1 MKKRTEAGLS
11 AALCAAVLLSGCQTQ
26 TTAAVDVPADGA
38 EEETVTSL
46 IDTSDLFSDRDLD
59 PSYDAET
66 AVTVTLEGTTAS
78 CASDA
83 VTIEGGRITIREEGT
98 YLLSGTLTE
107 GQVIVD
113 AGEEDKVQLVLDG
126 ADITSASSAAIS
138 CKSADKVF
146 LTTAAGTEDH
156 LSNGGTFEAIDEN
169 DIDAVVFSKCDLT
182 LNGSGSLT
190 VDSPAGHGIV
200 SKDELTVGGGTYAV
214 TAASHGL
221 TGKDDVAIAGG
232 SFTIISGKDA
242 IHADHGEDTDKGF
255 LYIADGAFDLTA
267 QGDGLSASGDLQ
279 IDGGDLTIVT
289 GGGSA
294 AADMETG
301 DQMGSGGPGM
311 GGGLG
316 GLRPQMDGT
325 AGTPPTGA
333 PQSPEGTQ
341 QPPEEPGQTQ
351 PVDDDPATE
360 GETAE
365 TTEEAADSTS
375 RKGIKSDGALLVTA
389 GTFSLD
395 TEDDSVHAGG
405 DVTIG
410 GGDWTIRAGDDGIHS
425 DADVWIGGGAFA
437 IPYCYEGIEGRTVT
451 IDGGTFDITSCDD
464 GINAAAKGSSNPPG
478 QADESCVVTINGGT
492 ITIVSDGDS
501 IDSNGDL
508 TVNGGTLDLT
518 CNGNG
523 NTAIDTD
530 GTYTNN
536 GGDVTTNDGSENGT
550 NEMGGGPGRGG
561 PGGQHPQGDPPEG
574 ETAPSGQPQ
583 TEGETGAS

>member
-11 AALCAAVLLSGCQTQ
+11 AALCAAVLLAGCQ

-38 EEETVTSL
+38 GMETVTSL
-46 IDTSDLFSDRDLD
+46 IDTADLFSDRDLD

-66 AVTVTLEGTTAS
+66 AVAVTVTLEGTTAS

-83 VTIEGGRITIREEGT
+83 VIIEGGRITIREEGT
-98 YLLSGTLTE
+98 YLLSGILTE

-126 ADITSASSAAIS
+126 ADITSASSAAIY

-146 LTTAAGTEDH
+146 LTTAEGTEDH

-221 TGKDDVAIAGG
+221 AGKDDVAIAGG

-279 IDGGDLTIVT
+279 IDGGESTIVT

-294 AADMETG
+294 AADMKTG
-301 DQMGSGGPGM
+301 DRMDPGM
-311 GGGLG
+311 GGGPG
-316 GLRPQMDGT
+316 GQRPQMDGT

-333 PQSPEGTQ
+333 PQSPEDAQ
-341 QPPEEPGQTQ
+341 QPPEGPGQTQ
-351 PVDDDPATE
+351 PVDDDLATE

-365 TTEEAADSTS
+365 TAEEAADSTS

-425 DADVWIGGGAFA
+425 DAGVWIGGGAFA
-437 IPYCYEGIEGRTVT
+437 IPYCDEGIEGRTVT

-464 GINAAAKGSSNPPG
+464 GINAAAKDSGNAPG
-478 QADESCVVTINGGT
+478 QADESCVITINGGS

-501 IDSNGDL
+501 IDSNGSL
-508 TVNGGTLDLT
+508 TVNGGTLELT

-523 NTAIDTD
+523 NTAIDID

-550 NEMGGGPGRGG
+550 DEMGGGPGRGG
-561 PGGQHPQGDPPEG
+561 PGGQRPQGDPPEG
-574 ETAPSGQPQ
+574 GAAPSGRPQ
-583 TEGETGAS
+583 TEGEAGAS